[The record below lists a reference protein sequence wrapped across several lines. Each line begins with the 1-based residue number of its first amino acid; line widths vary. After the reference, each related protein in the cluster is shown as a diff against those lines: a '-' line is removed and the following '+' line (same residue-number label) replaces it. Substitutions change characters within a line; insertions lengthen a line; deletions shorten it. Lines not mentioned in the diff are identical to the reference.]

1 MWLEVGSGSLV
12 STIGGGVARSGKWE
26 FGLNNR
32 WGVWLEVGNGRLV
45 STIGGGVARSG
56 KWEFGLNNRWGCGSK
71 WEMGVWSQQ

>member
-1 MWLEVGSGSLV
+1 MSLEVGNGRLV

-32 WGVWLEVGNGRLV
+32 WGVWLEVGNGSLV
-45 STIGGGVARSG
+45 STIGGR
-56 KWEFGLNNRWGCGSK
+56 CGSK